1 MITGRRERKPTGAAA
16 HKEVVHRGDWGKL
29 WSSRAGRNG
38 KMGMEEYFQALR
50 NGPQVDDSPDRFA
63 RTPWEVL
70 MDPYLS
76 WVTKGVY
83 AYMAAHTYDGCKVS
97 MPSNGSVA
105 QTLGIS
111 RPMVSDSIRYLIARG
126 HVKRL
131 GTGADGTYLYK
142 LTSRIFEKKRKEGR
156 S

>member
-1 MITGRRERKPTGAAA
+1 
-16 HKEVVHRGDWGKL
+16 
-29 WSSRAGRNG
+29 
-38 KMGMEEYFQALR
+38 
-50 NGPQVDDSPDRFA
+50 
-63 RTPWEVL
+63 

-156 S
+156 AGFLPATAARAVTTGSFLDLPRVAGSTAARVVAAAR